1 MCSRRHNL
9 KFNEKEHVS
18 PAVFV
23 KMDIVKSILENEQ
36 KKEHPNK
43 STTVHKDV
51 ELDIDL
57 GTLLASDYNTLDVKT
72 LK

>member
-1 MCSRRHNL
+1 
-9 KFNEKEHVS
+9 V
-18 PAVFV
+18 PAVFA
-23 KMDIVKSILENEQ
+23 KMDIVKSILENER
-36 KKEHPNK
+36 KEDPSK